1 MEILFQKV
9 LIESKISS
17 KNEKCFLESQ
27 PDLSPTKSDGLEHQN
42 LDLGRYKTNL
52 EEDTEKFS
60 NKVWCG
66 SGPACNDH
74 VWDME

>member
-1 MEILFQKV
+1 MSELV
-9 LIESKISS
+9 
-17 KNEKCFLESQ
+17 
-27 PDLSPTKSDGLEHQN
+27 EHNN
-42 LDLGRYKTNL
+42 LDFGSYKTNV

-66 SGPACNDH
+66 SGPVCNDH